1 MLFALFMVYGLSGYA
16 LWVYDKFRRKPPAA
30 PPATE

>member
-16 LWVYDKFRRKPPAA
+16 LWVYDKMRRKPPADVK
-30 PPATE
+30 